1 MKKLYPHDYRK
12 RDPRAF
18 LYLFTR
24 IATPAHISD
33 SFSNFLYAAAL
44 EQMDMLATHKN
55 QIIIPNECLSGK
67 RIIYLRNK
75 NYFSFKV
82 GPKSY
87 LMLPESELE
96 ESEIKKLQQY
106 IENLKWNFQYNPYKF
121 RYRG

>member
-18 LYLFTR
+18 LYLFTS

-33 SFSNFLYAAAL
+33 SFSSFLYASAL
-44 EQMDMLATHKN
+44 EQMKSLATHKN
-55 QIIIPNECLSGK
+55 QMIIPSECLSGK
-67 RIIYLRNK
+67 RIVYLKNK

-96 ESEIKKLQQY
+96 ESEIEKLQEY
-106 IENLKWNFQYNPYKF
+106 IKYLNWNYQYNPYKF
-121 RYRG
+121 RH

>member
-1 MKKLYPHDYRK
+1 MKKLYPHDYRT

-18 LYLFTR
+18 LYLFTS

-33 SFSNFLYAAAL
+33 SFSNFLYASAL
-44 EQMDMLATHKN
+44 EQMESLATHKN
-55 QIIIPNECLSGK
+55 QIIIPIECLSGK
-67 RIIYLRNK
+67 RIVYLKDK

-96 ESEIKKLQQY
+96 ESEIKQLQQY
-106 IENLKWNFQYNPYKF
+106 IENLKWNFQYNPYRF

>member
-67 RIIYLRNK
+67 RIIYLKKK

-96 ESEIKKLQQY
+96 ESEIEKLEKY
-106 IENLKWNFQYNPYKF
+106 TKYLKWNYQYNPYGF